1 MLEADF
7 VIIGA
12 GSAGSAMAYRLSED
26 GKYSVIVIEFGGSD
40 IGPLIQMPSA
50 LSIPLNMSLYD
61 WGFASEPEPHLGG
74 RVLATPRGKV
84 IGGSSSINGMV
95 YVRGHARDFDHWA
108 EQGAAGW
115 GFADVLPYF
124 KRMEDANGGENGW
137 RGHGGPLTVQRGS
150 RTNPLYGAFVE
161 AGRQAGFELTDDYNG
176 AKQEGFG
183 PMEQTIRGGRR
194 WSAASAY
201 LRPALRRKNVSLVKG
216 FARRV
221 IIENQRATGV
231 EIEVRRRI
239 QVIKARREVIVA
251 ASSINSPKILML
263 SGIGPAQHL
272 REYGIPVIADR
283 PGVGRNLQDHMELY
297 IQQESTQ
304 PITLNSVLNPFSKAL
319 IGAQWLFFKS
329 GLGATNHFEAAAFVR
344 SRAGVDY
351 PDIQYH
357 FIPAAVR
364 YDGKAAAKAHGFQ
377 AHVGPMRSKSRG
389 SVTLRSPDP
398 GSKPVI
404 RFNYM
409 SHPDDWIEFRH
420 CIRLTREIFG
430 QSAFDPYRGK
440 EISPGSQVQSDDDL
454 DSFIRDHAE
463 SAYHPCGT
471 CKMGR
476 KDDPMSVV
484 DPQCR
489 VIGVEGLR
497 IADSSIF
504 PRVTNGNLNAP
515 SIMTGE
521 KAADH
526 ILGRTPLAPSNQE
539 PWINPRWQVSDR

>member
-329 GLGATNHFEAAAFVR
+329 GLGATNHFEAAAF
-344 SRAGVDY
+344 
-351 PDIQYH
+351 
-357 FIPAAVR
+357 
-364 YDGKAAAKAHGFQ
+364 
-377 AHVGPMRSKSRG
+377 
-389 SVTLRSPDP
+389 
-398 GSKPVI
+398 
-404 RFNYM
+404 
-409 SHPDDWIEFRH
+409 
-420 CIRLTREIFG
+420 
-430 QSAFDPYRGK
+430 
-440 EISPGSQVQSDDDL
+440 
-454 DSFIRDHAE
+454 
-463 SAYHPCGT
+463 
-471 CKMGR
+471 
-476 KDDPMSVV
+476 
-484 DPQCR
+484 
-489 VIGVEGLR
+489 
-497 IADSSIF
+497 
-504 PRVTNGNLNAP
+504 
-515 SIMTGE
+515 
-521 KAADH
+521 
-526 ILGRTPLAPSNQE
+526 
-539 PWINPRWQVSDR
+539 